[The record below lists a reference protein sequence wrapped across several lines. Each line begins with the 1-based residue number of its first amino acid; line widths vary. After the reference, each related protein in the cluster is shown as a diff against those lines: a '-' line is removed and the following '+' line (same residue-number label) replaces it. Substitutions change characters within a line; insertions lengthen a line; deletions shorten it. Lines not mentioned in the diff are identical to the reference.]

1 MRARAVPKAWQAI
14 PPGFGARGMR
24 MTTTTAKTTL
34 TPEQIAERV
43 AASRAAVAEQ
53 RAAVRQRELRTA
65 ADIQREGLTIA
76 HFRRKFV
83 SEVGEARSHTGG
95 VTVAYRHKSTNTF
108 IEIAASICRDDEVF
122 SRKLGTQTSVEQFT
136 QDHVIRVPLYGRD
149 AAEVVQ
155 ELFEGVTTSVPKL
168 LLSAVGV
175 VIRH

>member
-1 MRARAVPKAWQAI
+1 
-14 PPGFGARGMR
+14 MR

-53 RAAVRQRELRTA
+53 RAAVRQRELATA
-65 ADIQREGLTIA
+65 ADVEREGLTIA

-83 SEVGEARSHTGG
+83 SALAEGRSHTGG

-108 IEIAASICRDDEVF
+108 VEIATAICRDDEVF
-122 SRKLGTQTSVEQFT
+122 SRKQGTQTAVDQFK
-136 QDHVIRVPLYGRD
+136 QGRVIRVPLYGRD
-149 AAEVVQ
+149 AVEVVQ

-168 LLSAVGV
+168 LLSAAGV